1 MNPEGNVTFDGTALR
16 RSELLSAPASGS
28 PCVHWRLKIIEPIAA
43 RLQFVH
49 EIASPD
55 TFDLAWALPD
65 MPSARPSASDDRQL
79 RLLAAEASARSD
91 APSSAQSVVRVRVM
105 AESLRLAATPVLHR
119 PGSPGALRVAQQFG
133 LSNTIAVEEIAL
145 GEGERVS
152 AEGILEGGALGRLR
166 GPFRDVAGE
175 VELHDG
181 ALTLPPRR
189 EIGPALLPWAL
200 GTAAAIFAGMG
211 AVTWAAWHFGHRGPA
226 RTGAPPAQ
234 LLRATEIGPARYGR
248 MHFSRP
254 D

>member
-1 MNPEGNVTFDGTALR
+1 MNSEGNVTFDGTALR
-16 RSELLSAPASGS
+16 RADLLTAPASAT

-55 TFDLAWALPD
+55 AFDLAWVLPAIPD
-65 MPSARPSASDDRQL
+65 ARSSNQDARQL
-79 RLLAAEASARSD
+79 RLLAAEAPD
-91 APSSAQSVVRVRVM
+91 PSSVRVRVM
-105 AESLRLAATPVLHR
+105 AETLRLAATPVLHR
-119 PGSPGALRVAQQFG
+119 PGSPGALRVAHQFG
-133 LSNTIAVEEIAL
+133 LSTAIAVEEIAL
-145 GEGERVS
+145 GEGDRVS
-152 AEGILEGGALGRLR
+152 AEGFLEGGALGRLR

-175 VELHDG
+175 VELHDA
-181 ALTLPPRR
+181 ALILSPRR
-189 EIGPALLPWAL
+189 ELGPALLPWAL

-211 AVTWAAWHFGHRGPA
+211 AVTWAAWHFGHRAHA